1 MNFTEYSKQLNEE
14 YLKLHMAKEDLFWA
28 SKMGLTD
35 NAEECSKQFSQSEIT
50 LSSFIQDVKKLH
62 ELRAFKAQGG
72 LTPDEEIV
80 LDGWITFFEANVI
93 ESEEGRRYAAEAIEM
108 EGALQYKRSVMGLG
122 YIDPATGKKV
132 EVTSTEL
139 SNMLTSDHDEA
150 RRKAAWEGLN
160 SIGPFVLANGFIEVI
175 KKRNQLARACGY
187 EDYYEFKVQRT
198 EGFSKKYL
206 FELLDDLERRTRD
219 ANKKAVDAFA
229 KEHGENAIL
238 PWNFKFYRSGKLA
251 EETDPYHPFEYAV
264 ERWVKSFAAM
274 NIEYRSA
281 TLTLDLI
288 DRKGKHEN
296 GFMHGPEPGFFRDG
310 KWNPARIN
318 FTANA
323 IPNAVGSGVEAL
335 NTLFHEGGHA
345 AHFSN
350 ILMNAPCFSQE
361 FAPTSVAYAETQ
373 SMFLDA
379 VISDADWLMKYA
391 KNKKGESY
399 PFELIERAAKE
410 DQPFHPLMIRA
421 MLGVCYAEKA
431 FYEMTDAEL
440 TPENIQKVVLGIE
453 QRLYHLPAS
462 SRPILAVPHILAGEA
477 SAYYHGYVLAEMAV
491 RQTREYFLSKY
502 GYISDNPNIGPELAE
517 GYWKPGNS
525 ESFMSLV
532 EKLTGKPFSADALV
546 NWATRSTDDVIA
558 EANKLVENAKKRD
571 TTAQTTDLKAVV
583 KVIHGNETITKFS
596 NGDFTSANEAFKNW
610 VVAHYPKQVQ

>member
-1 MNFTEYSKQLNEE
+1 MIVQHYLRELNEA
-14 YLKLHMAKEDLFWA
+14 YLRLHVAKEDLFWA

-35 NAEECSKQFSQSEIT
+35 DAEECSVKFAKAEIE
-50 LSSFIQDVKKLH
+50 LSAFIQDAAKLT
-62 ELRAFKAQGG
+62 ELRAYQSQSG
-72 LTPDEEIV
+72 LSADEKTALE
-80 LDGWITFFEANVI
+80 GWIRFFEANVI
-93 ESEEGRRYAAEAIEM
+93 ESEEGRKFAAEAIEM
-108 EGALQYKRSVMGLG
+108 EGELQYKRSVMGLG
-122 YIDPATGKKV
+122 YVDPATGKKI
-132 EVTSTEL
+132 ETTSTEL
-139 SNMLTSDHDEA
+139 SNMLTSDSDEA
-150 RRKAAWEGLN
+150 RRKAAWEGLY
-160 SIGPFVLANGFIEVI
+160 SIGPFILANGFIEVI
-175 KKRNQLARACGY
+175 KKRNELARASGY

-219 ANKKAVDAFA
+219 ANKKAIEDF
-229 KEHGENAIL
+229 KNKHGEDAVL
-238 PWNFKFYRSGKLA
+238 PWNFKYYKGGELA
-251 EETDPYHPFEYAV
+251 KEIDPYHPFEYAL

-379 VISDADWLMKYA
+379 VISDADWLTKYA
-391 KNKKGESY
+391 KNSKGEAY
-399 PFELIERAAKE
+399 PLTLIERAAHE
-410 DQPFHPLMIRA
+410 EQSFHPLMIRA
-421 MLGVCYAEKA
+421 MLAVCYTEKA
-431 FYEMTDAEL
+431 LYEMSDAEL
-440 TPENIQKVVLGIE
+440 TPEHIQQVVADIE
-453 QRLYHLPAS
+453 ERMYYHRGAP
-462 SRPILAVPHILAGEA
+462 RPLLAVPHILAGEA

-491 RQTREYFLSKY
+491 RQTREYFLNKY

-532 EKLTGKPFSADALV
+532 EKLTGKPLSADALV
-546 NWATRSTDDVIA
+546 AWATRSADDVIA
-558 EANKLVENAKKRD
+558 EAKELIARADGGKEHSS
-571 TTAQTTDLKAVV
+571 TDLKAEI
-583 KVIHGNETITKFS
+583 KIIHGNEDIAKFS
-596 NGDFTSANEAFKNW
+596 NGDFSSANEEFKNW
-610 VVAHYPKQVQ
+610 VVSHYPKIIS